1 MSRPG
6 GRSDSDS
13 DDSDSD
19 DSDDDADADSQ
30 DGLDDGDDTPS
41 VGDGSEAPVVSRTAK
56 LRSVQPPAPQMPS
69 PPSLKQPENNVLR
82 NAGTNK

>member
-1 MSRPG
+1 MSRPA

-13 DDSDSD
+13 DSSDSD

-56 LRSVQPPAPQMPS
+56 LRSVQPPAPPDALTPIAQATG
-69 PPSLKQPENNVLR
+69 NNVLR